1 MDELPESYPWL
12 YNCFKEKGL
21 HAITRS
27 ERFWAGLWSDLVIEQ
42 VLMRSIKS
50 RGDLSRRRGMNEN
63 ARTIWIHSMHH
74 LAGVHGAMSALT
86 GQIHQTS
93 DQHVEEREAR
103 TEQDQRDKTTLQN
116 WFEDHSPFTD
126 TKELVSIANG
136 ITASIE
142 SSINCDNAEEIGAKI
157 QQSLDNVNYQM
168 SKIKHSEKVKTMSS
182 LLSAVKIDNE
192 DVTIDPMMLFS
203 RLIVMVMREK
213 NIASYFSYELSPY
226 VTSLF
231 KHGIMCDPKKSKLRD
246 YLTKNVLQAELP
258 VGSITHIVDGS
269 TLLYSVKWIPDT
281 EQPQEKE
288 TS

>member
-1 MDELPESYPWL
+1 
-12 YNCFKEKGL
+12 
-21 HAITRS
+21 
-27 ERFWAGLWSDLVIEQ
+27 
-42 VLMRSIKS
+42 
-50 RGDLSRRRGMNEN
+50 MNEN
-63 ARTIWIHSMHH
+63 ARTIWIHSMHR

-142 SSINCDNAEEIGAKI
+142 SSINCDNAEEIGVKI

-192 DVTIDPMMLFS
+192 DVTIDPMTFFPC
-203 RLIVMVMREK
+203 LIVMVMREK
-213 NIASYFSYELSPY
+213 
-226 VTSLF
+226 
-231 KHGIMCDPKKSKLRD
+231 KHCI
-246 YLTKNVLQAELP
+246 
-258 VGSITHIVDGS
+258 IFFF
-269 TLLYSVKWIPDT
+269 
-281 EQPQEKE
+281 
-288 TS
+288 

>member
-1 MDELPESYPWL
+1 MQRVQDYICRAWMNYQKVTLGFTIVSKKKVFMLSEEVKDS
-12 YNCFKEKGL
+12 GL
-21 HAITRS
+21 VSGQT
-27 ERFWAGLWSDLVIEQ
+27 LVVEQ
-42 VLMRSIKS
+42 VLTRSLKNCGGLS
-50 RGDLSRRRGMNEN
+50 RGRGVNEN
-63 ARTIWIHSMHH
+63 ARTIWIHSMHR

-142 SSINCDNAEEIGAKI
+142 SSINCDNAEEIGVKI

-192 DVTIDPMMLFS
+192 DVTIDPMTFFP

-213 NIASYFSYELSPY
+213 
-226 VTSLF
+226 
-231 KHGIMCDPKKSKLRD
+231 KHCI
-246 YLTKNVLQAELP
+246 
-258 VGSITHIVDGS
+258 IFFF
-269 TLLYSVKWIPDT
+269 
-281 EQPQEKE
+281 
-288 TS
+288 

>member
-1 MDELPESYPWL
+1 MQRVQDYICRAWMNYQKVTLGFTIVSKKKVFMLSEEVKDS
-12 YNCFKEKGL
+12 GL
-21 HAITRS
+21 VSGQT
-27 ERFWAGLWSDLVIEQ
+27 LVVEQ
-42 VLMRSIKS
+42 VLTRSLKNCGGLS
-50 RGDLSRRRGMNEN
+50 RGRGVNEN
-63 ARTIWIHSMHH
+63 ARTIWIHSMHR

-142 SSINCDNAEEIGAKI
+142 SSINCDNAEEIGVKI

-192 DVTIDPMMLFS
+192 DVTIDPMTFFPC
-203 RLIVMVMREK
+203 LIVMVMREK
-213 NIASYFSYELSPY
+213 
-226 VTSLF
+226 
-231 KHGIMCDPKKSKLRD
+231 KHCI
-246 YLTKNVLQAELP
+246 
-258 VGSITHIVDGS
+258 IFFF
-269 TLLYSVKWIPDT
+269 
-281 EQPQEKE
+281 
-288 TS
+288 